1 MATKDRKPVTPDE
14 AIQYLRNN
22 CAIAT
27 NERLE
32 TLLGQYTDDLEQ
44 LISQK
49 LFTEMCW
56 KIVREEQMRR
66 EMYGDY

>member
-1 MATKDRKPVTPDE
+1 MATKDRKAVTPDE
-14 AIQYLRNN
+14 ALQYLRNN

-32 TLLGQYTDDLEQ
+32 SLLSSYTDDLEQ

-66 EMYGDY
+66 EMHGDY

>member
-1 MATKDRKPVTPDE
+1 MATKDQKTVTPDE
-14 AIQYLRNN
+14 ALQYLRNT
-22 CAIAT
+22 CVRAT

-66 EMYGDY
+66 EKYGDY